1 MKTAVIAGLVAII
14 AIGGALGA
22 FAATRTVETTVELG
36 AEFWVDVRS
45 SKAFI
50 ATWQEGG
57 EWVTH
62 DFHVELEPYPGIPHL
77 LVSEPVTL
85 RLPVRVEVEPERLPP
100 LLDPM
105 PAAVPQLSPG
115 EAPSGRAGC
124 CTVRGMPDNRSAQ
137 SAVSRELRRVI
148 TYARTNLGLT
158 HEGRITVNIAWQAS
172 GLLVRYEDAFG
183 ERLESL
189 PDGCSFQRGTHLFF
203 TPSCRTNTEVIARE
217 WFEYA
222 VQTPYLTARWVG
234 VGTLDYYWTLYQ
246 TGEPPTLREDRY
258 RSAVFHQPA
267 VAFREGR
274 GHEDLMAAAALYAVE
289 SYGTWEDWVGFYEA
303 VREGAEP
310 HAAFEEAFGVTLV
323 RFYTDFEEWAGW
335 QRTIMLATAY
345 KSCEEASRFLRP
357 RRPSDGGGFADY
369 HVPLEYDHDGDGY
382 VCEEYGL
389 FHREEDLTC
398 VVVGAGEQ

>member
-22 FAATRTVETTVELG
+22 FAATRTVEKTVEL
-36 AEFWVDVRS
+36 EMTFWVDTKAS
-45 SKAFI
+45 SAFVL
-50 ATWQEGG
+50 TRQEGR

-62 DFHVELEPYPGIPHL
+62 DFRVDLEPHAVVDGL
-77 LVSEPVTL
+77 LVGETVSLAVPVW
-85 RLPVRVEVEPERLPP
+85 VEVEPERLPA

-105 PAAVPQLSPG
+105 PAAVPQLPPG

-124 CTVRGMPDNRSAQ
+124 CTVRGMPELRSAR
-137 SAVSRELRRVI
+137 SAISRELRRVI

-158 HEGRITVNIAWQAS
+158 HEGRITVNIAYRAS

-203 TPSCRTNTEVIARE
+203 TPECRGNAEAIAHE

-267 VAFREGR
+267 GAFREGR
-274 GHEDLMAAAALYAVE
+274 GHEDLMGAAALYAVE

-382 VCEEYGL
+382 VCEEYAG
-389 FHREEDLTC
+389 FQAEELTC
-398 VVVGAGEQ
+398 VVVGEEGEQ